1 MPAHTWSLLQEQ
13 LLMETGKGTSS
24 TIYQKPKRQPSS
36 AFWTVSF
43 PPFRSVDAA
52 SLLELNQETQWKLH
66 LDSSCCLTHRPIL
79 ICTLCWKVCD
89 CWHIV
94 LKVWNCYPLKSNM
107 HIIWAYMDTDG
118 FKKQHLWGI
127 GCASMFPLLL
137 FKMACIHS
145 MAAFPHCTLVS
156 I

>member
-52 SLLELNQETQWKLH
+52 SLLELNQETQ
-66 LDSSCCLTHRPIL
+66 
-79 ICTLCWKVCD
+79 
-89 CWHIV
+89 
-94 LKVWNCYPLKSNM
+94 
-107 HIIWAYMDTDG
+107 
-118 FKKQHLWGI
+118 
-127 GCASMFPLLL
+127 
-137 FKMACIHS
+137 
-145 MAAFPHCTLVS
+145 
-156 I
+156 